1 MTNCS
6 LIILSKIQVS
16 FYKIINLDHYNNFN
30 DPFPGTRGRG
40 TFFNRGGFRGGRRG
54 NMDDKRRGG
63 RYNDNEREKPEYFD
77 YDDPNQN
84 KKSERHLTNYDALF
98 D

>member
-1 MTNCS
+1 
-6 LIILSKIQVS
+6 
-16 FYKIINLDHYNNFN
+16 
-30 DPFPGTRGRG
+30 
-40 TFFNRGGFRGGRRG
+40 
-54 NMDDKRRGG
+54 MDDKRRGG